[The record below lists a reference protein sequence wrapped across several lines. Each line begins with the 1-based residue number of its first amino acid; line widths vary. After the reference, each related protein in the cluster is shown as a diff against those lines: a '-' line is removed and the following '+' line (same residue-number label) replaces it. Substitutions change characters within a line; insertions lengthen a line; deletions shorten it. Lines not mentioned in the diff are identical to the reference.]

1 MTGLRKRVAVGFLS
15 IVFLLF
21 FSGMIS
27 LFELSRLSRD
37 TGEILEA
44 SKRHIDRAKEMLDA
58 AHEQNVALIRLAML
72 GDRSG
77 DTLYRRS
84 TARLEAALE
93 EALVEAS
100 DRSMLDSLVAVVAEL
115 RQLTDPF
122 LAEEEAE
129 QRAGSRMGHAT
140 AASRTAT
147 PVPTAPKETVS
158 IVGNDATADSTSEW
172 TAQSAEGTSSAAVAK
187 HRALSDQS
195 RVAEGAA
202 SGGGS
207 ALVRASGSGKGRSTT
222 KNAVSVAEQRPVLS
236 PEWYSAEYEVL
247 YGRMT
252 AAIKSYMTSTQSSLA
267 PRAEQL
273 KKNAYRAVTPVLI
286 SLVVMIAIVLM
297 LYYFMSVYCVSPVVR
312 MNKAL
317 GDFLVFRTPFAPKG
331 EFKDEMLG
339 VREKIETMIAMIR
352 QNGNGK

>member
-44 SKRHIDRAKEMLDA
+44 SKQHVDRAKEMLDA

-84 TARLEAALE
+84 TERLEAALE

-115 RQLTDPF
+115 KQLTDPF
-122 LAEEEAE
+122 LAEQEAVK
-129 QRAGSRMGHAT
+129 RLADT
-140 AASRTAT
+140 AARVTPGAT
-147 PVPTAPKETVS
+147 
-158 IVGNDATADSTSEW
+158 
-172 TAQSAEGTSSAAVAK
+172 
-187 HRALSDQS
+187 R
-195 RVAEGAA
+195 
-202 SGGGS
+202 
-207 ALVRASGSGKGRSTT
+207 
-222 KNAVSVAEQRPVLS
+222 LS
-236 PEWYSAEYEVL
+236 PEWYTAEYEVL

-252 AAIKSYMTSTQSSLA
+252 TAIKSYMTSTQSSLA

-273 KKNAYRAVTPVLI
+273 KTNAYRAVTPVLI
-286 SLVVMIAIVLM
+286 SLAVMIAIVLM
-297 LYYFMSVYCVSPVVR
+297 LYYFMSVYCVLPVVR
-312 MNKAL
+312 MNKSL
-317 GDFLVFRTPFAPKG
+317 GDFLMFRTPFAPKS

-339 VREKIETMIAMIR
+339 MKEKIETLIAMIR
-352 QNGNGK
+352 QNGK